1 MSVTD
6 FDDEGAH
13 RLAVRT
19 GLACGAYAPLEQSL
33 AAGLLAAH
41 GLASAAGARPWTAEI
56 EEGAETVALLPA
68 DAADGKGRR
77 WDLVAGASGAARFLA
92 TGPALVLFDR
102 AEVSCHSRRCIA
114 REDFH
119 RIDVADATGRVLC
132 ERAGCVS
139 CDLAT
144 ARARCRTAGY
154 LWGIARASIDAAVH
168 RTKYRRQFGRAV
180 GDNQAIAFRIAAL
193 TARAEALRGLGE
205 AVASRFADADEPLRH
220 TSELLA
226 ACADLAMEA
235 SAESLHLHGAEGLL
249 ASATAQDHYRT
260 AHTFAVRHG
269 SPSRLRLEPQ
279 LYGRSE
285 LP

>member
-1 MSVTD
+1 MTRAD
-6 FDDEGAH
+6 FDDGGAH
-13 RLAVRT
+13 SLAVRA
-19 GLACGAYAPLEQSL
+19 GLAGGAYAPLEQSL

-41 GLASAAGARPWTAEI
+41 GLPPDAET
-56 EEGAETVALLPA
+56 TVALLPA
-68 DAADGKGRR
+68 DTADGKGRR
-77 WDLVAGASGAARFLA
+77 WDLVAGATGAAQFLA
-92 TGPALVLFDR
+92 TGPALVIFDR
-102 AEVSCHSRRCIA
+102 SEVSCHSRRSIA

-119 RIDVADATGRVLC
+119 RVEAADATGRVLC
-132 ERAGCVS
+132 ERPGCPS

-154 LWGIARASIDAAVH
+154 LWGIARASIDAAVL
-168 RTKYRRQFGRAV
+168 RTKHRRQFGRAI

-193 TARAEALRGLGE
+193 TARAEALGRLGE
-205 AVASRFADADEPLRH
+205 AVASRFAGADEPLRH

-235 SAESLHLHGAEGLL
+235 SAESLHLHGVEGLL
-249 ASATAQDHYRT
+249 ASATAQDLYRT

-279 LYGRSE
+279 PYGRSQAR
-285 LP
+285 